1 MSEPLLSDQQLI
13 EAAQRGDRVAF
24 RKLFEAHSGQVT
36 RLLCR
41 LIPRADVEDVGQE
54 VFLHVHRS
62 LGTFR
67 GDARF
72 TTWLYRLTLNI
83 ARMHLRKQRSRPS
96 LTLTPDE
103 EGGPLERS
111 ESETPLSL
119 SERGERLEAL
129 SRLLDR
135 LSEKKR
141 EALVLHDF
149 QGLSAEEIA
158 DVVEA
163 PVMTVRT
170 RLFYARKELY
180 AALSEEEALA
190 GIERSVGTLPGRPAP
205 RPEATL
211 TPSKGRTP

>member
-1 MSEPLLSDQQLI
+1 MSEEAWIL
-13 EAAQRGDRVAF
+13 AAQRGDRAAF
-24 RKLFEAHSGQVT
+24 RKLFEAHAGQVS

-41 LIPRADVEDVGQE
+41 LVPRADVEDVAQE

-62 LGTFR
+62 LGNFR
-67 GDARF
+67 GDSRF
-72 TTWLYRLTLNI
+72 STWLYRLTLNI

-103 EGGPLERS
+103 EGSPLERA
-111 ESETPLSL
+111 EAETPLSL
-119 SERGERLEAL
+119 NERSERLSAL
-129 SRLLDR
+129 GRLLDT

-158 DVVEA
+158 DIVEA

-180 AALSEEEALA
+180 AALSQEEALA
-190 GIERSVGTLPGRPAP
+190 GIDRAIATLPGLA
-205 RPEATL
+205 
-211 TPSKGRTP
+211 PSKGRAP